1 MSHLNGFTPVK
12 EGRSFMLKR
21 NFDFC
26 LTKAN
31 SSDVCS
37 MFEYKRPKRNVHAN
51 EVSNF
56 IIYIFKNLAG
66 TA

>member
-12 EGRSFMLKR
+12 EGQSFILKR

-26 LTKAN
+26 LTKAH

-37 MFEYKRPKRNVHAN
+37 LFEYKRPKRNVNAN
-51 EVSNF
+51 VVPTF
-56 IIYIFKNLAG
+56 IIYIFILQ
-66 TA
+66 